1 MKVMMVKRR
10 HSCINRRHVL
20 AAGLA
25 AGALAVA
32 SRRTCAEEKILYVNT
47 FGGSMEAA
55 EVGAYYQPF
64 TAKTGVTVRPVSP
77 MSIAKLK
84 AQVQSQNYEWDV
96 SSTGIVEVRQA
107 MLEGL
112 LEPIDFSVVDRARIP
127 AELFFGDCGIANMSL
142 ASCLVYRKD
151 RYPNGGPKSWADFW
165 DVARFPGARSLYDRA
180 HTALAFAL
188 IADGVALDKVYPL
201 DVERGFRKLDEIK
214 PHIKVWWK
222 EGSQSQQL
230 IRDGEVDM
238 IGMWNARAQEL
249 IDDGA
254 PLEIVWNGAENVM
267 GTWFVPKGTPRAKL
281 AWQFIALA
289 VDPERQAAYCNRLS
303 YGPSNPKAFD
313 FITPDNAR
321 KMPTWPL
328 HLKES
333 FSPDA
338 AWLAPNLAKLRE
350 RWAQWM
356 IG

>member
-1 MKVMMVKRR
+1 MNRSG
-10 HSCINRRHVL
+10 SCIDRRRLSTGV
-20 AAGLA
+20 A
-25 AGALAVA
+25 AGALALGVA
-32 SRRTCAEEKILYVNT
+32 PRYALTQEKVLYVNT
-47 FGGSMEAA
+47 FGGSMEEA
-55 EVGAYYQPF
+55 ELGAYYQPF

-77 MSIAKLK
+77 MSFAKLK

-112 LEPIDFSVVDRARIP
+112 LEPIDFSVVDRERVP
-127 AELFFGDCGIANMSL
+127 PELFFGDYGIANMSL
-142 ASCLVYRKD
+142 ATCLVYRKD
-151 RYPNGGPKSWADFW
+151 RYPNGAPKSWVDFW
-165 DVARFPGARSLYDRA
+165 DVKQFPGARSLYDRA

-201 DVERGFRKLDEIK
+201 DVERGFHKLDEIK
-214 PHIKVWWK
+214 PYIKVWWK

-238 IGMWNARAQEL
+238 IGMWNARVQEL
-249 IDDGA
+249 IDNGA

-289 VDPERQAAYCNRLS
+289 VEPERQAVYCNRLP

-313 FITPDNAR
+313 FIAPDKAR
-321 KMPTWPL
+321 KMPTWPQ

-338 AWLAPNLAKLRE
+338 VWLAPKLAKLRE

-356 IG
+356 VS